1 VYRIVAIKMVLQV
14 AVRDIGQLTDL
25 ALEPDEPV
33 VRRLTG
39 RVGRSWAGTLFSRA
53 SDHGPFGQKGFKGF

>member
-1 VYRIVAIKMVLQV
+1 MVLQL

-33 VRRLTG
+33 IRRLTG
-39 RVGRSWAGTLFSRA
+39 PVGRSWAGTLFSRA
-53 SDHGPFGQKGFKGF
+53 SDHGPFGQKGV

>member
-1 VYRIVAIKMVLQV
+1 VDRIVAIKMVLQV

-39 RVGRSWAGTLFSRA
+39 RVGRSRLARSSRGRQTTDRSA
-53 SDHGPFGQKGFKGF
+53 KRF